1 MKDIKKLGLD
11 IILKE
16 IKSGKNPAQISKEY
30 KISKQKLQYD
40 LDKLKKSGCIEKV
53 GYGTWRYIKEVQI
66 RPKDTSN
73 PKFGLKEIRGH
84 AFIWNIE
91 FLEGGFDW
99 LQIVENYKKKYKN
112 PSLTFKSIC
121 GGKVP
126 RVIFNKRKIWM
137 TKKGLTIYE
146 PLDFLGRSSFTVKGQ
161 AVFEMDRLIKDLL
174 KKLRLKLQYYKF
186 KCSREHFAHVKNQ
199 MARQF
204 NENKEKIK
212 VEFDGKHFWVD
223 HSHGDH
229 EEETDDVSISVQAQK
244 HYKSQMKT
252 KFAVT
257 PEVILGNFKESSDQM
272 KKILDMRNEDFKM
285 IRNFGVD
292 LYRHIPAYEGMKD
305 EVKQLNGAIGLLISE
320 IKKINK

>member
-1 MKDIKKLGLD
+1 MKDNKKLVLD
-11 IILKE
+11 AILKE
-16 IKSGKNPAQISKEY
+16 IKLGKNPAKISAKY
-30 KISKQKLQYD
+30 KISKQKLQYS
-40 LDKLKKSGCIEKV
+40 LDKLKKMGCIEKV

-73 PKFGLKEIRGH
+73 PKFGLREIRGH

-99 LQIVENYKKKYKN
+99 MQIVENYKRKYKN
-112 PSLTFKSIC
+112 PSLIFKTVC
-121 GGKVP
+121 RGKVP
-126 RVIFNKRKIWM
+126 RVIFQKRKIWM

-146 PLDFLGRSSFTVKGQ
+146 PLDFLGGSSFTVKGQ

-174 KKLRLKLQYYKF
+174 KKLRLKLQHYKF

-223 HSHGDH
+223 HSHGEH
-229 EEETDDVSISVQAQK
+229 EEETDDANVSVQAQK

-257 PEVILGNFKESSDQM
+257 PEVILKNQENTNNQIT
-272 KKILDMRNEDFKM
+272 KI
-285 IRNFGVD
+285 V
-292 LYRHIPAYEGMKD
+292 
-305 EVKQLNGAIGLLISE
+305 GAIAKTETQLLEYTEQNKEHLKVIQMYQEESATNRKVMQA
-320 IKKINK
+320 ILKKLESGN

>member
-1 MKDIKKLGLD
+1 MKQQKKLGLQG
-11 IILKE
+11 ILTE
-16 IKSGKNPAQISKEY
+16 IKNGLSPNEISEKY
-30 KISKQKLQYD
+30 KIPKQTVSYNVE
-40 LDKLKKSGCIEKV
+40 KLKKLGCLEKE
-53 GYGTWRYIKEVQI
+53 GHGISTTWKFLKVVPI
-66 RPKDTSN
+66 RPKDTSE
-73 PKFGLKEIRGH
+73 PKTGLREIRGH

-99 LQIVENYKKKYKN
+99 MQIIENYKKKYKN
-112 PSLTFKSIC
+112 PSLKFKLIC

-126 RVIFNKRKIWM
+126 RVIFDKRKIWM

-146 PLDFLGRSSFTVKGQ
+146 PLDFLGGSSFTVKGQ

-223 HSHGDH
+223 HSHGEH
-229 EEETDDVSISVQAQK
+229 EEETDDANVSVQAQK
-244 HYKSQMKT
+244 HYKSQIKT
-252 KFAVT
+252 GFAVT
-257 PEVILGNFKESSDQM
+257 PEVILKNQENTNDQINKLTGVVAESGIQLQKYEEQNKEHLKVIQM
-272 KKILDMRNEDFKM
+272 YQEESAFNKKVMMKILEKLDK
-285 IRNFGVD
+285 
-292 LYRHIPAYEGMKD
+292 
-305 EVKQLNGAIGLLISE
+305 
-320 IKKINK
+320 